1 MIGNIMHQDSE
12 KTAII
17 SDTEHITYGKLAK
30 HITTH
35 QKQLSHQLS
44 DVKGKRVAILLEN
57 GIDFLKMFFAVSAS
71 GGIAIPLDPKWS
83 GHQFS
88 MVLQDCDPDLIIVH
102 KTLQSKMPDHESW
115 PVITMEDFIQ
125 LEPEDT
131 KPQSGNEQDIFY
143 IGYTS
148 GTTGTPKGFMRTHQ
162 SWFACFEDCQHV
174 FELQPKDY
182 ILSPGPLVHSH
193 FLFAAVQALHMG
205 ATLNVCKS
213 FTPQAVL
220 QKMKEH
226 QISVLYIVPTIFESL
241 IQTSDEEVPSLRKII
256 SSGAKWKKESK
267 ERVPKLFPN
276 AEMIEFFGASELS
289 FVTYLM
295 PHEHEQKGET
305 VGRTFPNVEL
315 QVKKSD
321 GSLAK
326 PNEIGELYVKSP
338 WVFNGYLNRPEE
350 TANVFNNGWVTIGDL
365 ATIDEGGY
373 LTIIGRKHNMIISGG
388 LNIYPEEVEQVFA
401 ELPQIEEI
409 AVLGVEDTYWGEKV
423 VAVFTA
429 HQNMEKESLHQH
441 GKRFLPSYKCPKE
454 YYVVDQLPHT
464 SSGKVARKKVKEMLK
479 TLTPIQS

>member
-1 MIGNIMHQDSE
+1 MIGNIMQQYPE

-17 SDTEHITYGKLAK
+17 SDAEHITYGELTAQ
-30 HITTH
+30 ITTL
-35 QKQLSHQLS
+35 QKQLSNQLS
-44 DVKGKRVAILLEN
+44 DLKGKRVALLLEN
-57 GIDFLKMFFAVSAS
+57 GTDFLKMFFAVSAS
-71 GGIAIPLDPKWS
+71 GGIAIPFDPKWS
-83 GHQFS
+83 GRQFS
-88 MVLQDCDPDLIIVH
+88 MVIQDCKPDLIVVH
-102 KTLQSKMPDHESW
+102 KSLQSKLPESSL
-115 PVITMEDFIQ
+115 VITIEELNQ
-125 LEPEDT
+125 LKAEDT

-162 SWFACFEDCQHV
+162 SWFACFADCQHV
-174 FELQPKDY
+174 FGLQPKDH

-205 ATLNVCKS
+205 ATLHVCKS

-226 QISVLYIVPTIFESL
+226 PITVLYIVPTMFESL
-241 IQTSDEEVPSLRKII
+241 LQSSDEDVQSLRKII

-267 ERVPKLFPN
+267 ERAPKLFPN
-276 AEMIEFFGASELS
+276 AQMIEFFGASELS

-295 PHEHEQKGET
+295 PYEHAHKGET
-305 VGRTFPNVEL
+305 VGRVFPNVEL
-315 QVKKSD
+315 QVKKQD

-326 PNEIGELYVKSP
+326 PNEIGELYVKSL
-338 WVFNGYLNRPEE
+338 WVFSGYLNRPEE
-350 TANVFNNGWVTIGDL
+350 TAQVFQDGWVTIGDL
-365 ATIDEGGY
+365 ASIDEEGY

-388 LNIYPEEVEQVFA
+388 LNIYPEEVEQIFS

-409 AVLGVEDTYWGEKV
+409 AVLGVEDKYWGEKV
-423 VAVFTA
+423 VAVLSA
-429 HQNMEKESLHQH
+429 NQPIQKESLDQH

-464 SSGKVARKKVKEMLK
+464 SSGKVARKKVKEMLG